1 MAIDTL
7 ERVNNHA
14 VETAA
19 LVKRFGDFTAV
30 NGVTFTVGRGEIFG
44 FLGPN
49 GAGKTTTMRMLM
61 GLIPPTSGSATVLGF
76 DVIEQTVQIRRRI
89 GYMSQRFSLYNDLT
103 VEENL
108 NFFGGA
114 YDVRGQRLK
123 ARKADIL
130 AMAGLEGR
138 ERELAK
144 NLSGGWRQRL
154 ALGCALVHEPEM
166 LFLDEPTAGVDP
178 ISRREFW
185 NLLYLFAGQGRT
197 IFVTTH
203 YMDEAEHC
211 SRLSF
216 IQHGELVALG
226 SPEEIK
232 REKMRG
238 QVLEIDC
245 TRPDVAVQTLRAAG
259 QGQTGQGQYG
269 QGQYGQGQFGQG
281 QFGQGQFGQVTLYG
295 ALVHVVA
302 QDVLALRP
310 AIEEEL
316 SVAGLQIRS
325 MELIAPSLE
334 DVFIASATETE
345 PLTLSNQPSA
355 DG

>member
-1 MAIDTL
+1 MNEVPGTSD
-7 ERVNNHA
+7 NHHA
-14 VETAA
+14 VETVD

-30 NGVTFTVGRGEIFG
+30 DGISFTVERGEIFG

-49 GAGKTTTMRMLM
+49 GAGKTTTIRMLM
-61 GLIPPTSGSATVLGF
+61 GLIEPSAGSATVLGF
-76 DVIEQTVQIRRRI
+76 DVTTDKAEVRRRI

-103 VEENL
+103 VAENL

-114 YDVRGQRLK
+114 YNVRGERLK
-123 ARKADIL
+123 ERKAAIL
-130 AMAGLEGR
+130 EMAGLRGR

-154 ALGCALVHEPEM
+154 ALGCAIIHEPEM

-185 NLLYLFAGQGRT
+185 KLLYLFSAEGRT

-211 SRLSF
+211 HRLSF
-216 IQHGELVALG
+216 IQKGRLVALG

-232 REKMRG
+232 REKMHG

-245 TRPDVAVQTLRAAG
+245 TAPDRAVQALRSAG
-259 QGQTGQGQYG
+259 L
-269 QGQYGQGQFGQG
+269 FME
-281 QFGQGQFGQVTLYG
+281 VALYG

-302 QDVLALRP
+302 EEVANHRP
-310 AIEEEL
+310 AIEMILTE
-316 SVAGLQIRS
+316 AGLEVRS

-334 DVFIASATETE
+334 DVFIASARETR
-345 PLTLSNQPSA
+345 S
-355 DG
+355 

>member
-1 MAIDTL
+1 MLDRA
-7 ERVNNHA
+7 NNSA
-14 VETAA
+14 VETVE
-19 LVKRFGDFTAV
+19 LVKRFGNFTAV
-30 NGVTFTVGRGEIFG
+30 DRVTFTVERGKIFG

-61 GLIPPTSGSATVLGF
+61 GLIRPTSGMATVLGF
-76 DVIEQTVQIRRRI
+76 DVVKETEEIRRRI

-103 VEENL
+103 VSENL

-114 YDVRGQRLK
+114 YDVRGDRLK
-123 ARKADIL
+123 ARKATIL
-130 AMAGLEGR
+130 EMAGLKGR
-138 ERELAK
+138 EGELAR

-154 ALGCALVHEPEM
+154 ALGCAIIHEPEM

-185 NLLYLFAGQGRT
+185 NLLYLFSGEGRT

-211 SRLSF
+211 HRLSF
-216 IQHGELVALG
+216 IQNGRLVALG

-232 REKMRG
+232 REKMHG

-245 TRPDVAVQTLRAAG
+245 SMPDTAVQTLRA
-259 QGQTGQGQYG
+259 T
-269 QGQYGQGQFGQG
+269 GQFGE
-281 QFGQGQFGQVTLYG
+281 VALYG

-302 QDVLALRP
+302 ENVDSYRP
-310 AIEEEL
+310 AIEETLTE
-316 SVAGLQIRS
+316 AGLEVRA

-334 DVFIASATETE
+334 DVFIASTQEVT
-345 PLTLSNQPSA
+345 
-355 DG
+355 